1 LKTLI
6 YLHGYNSSPLSHKA
20 QLTTQ
25 YMGEHHPSVQC
36 LLPQLSFAPAKAVE
50 QMTALMN
57 KVDNPVIIGSS
68 LGGYYANFLVEQY
81 GCKAVLV
88 NPAVYP
94 DRLLE
99 DYLGAQTNDYT
110 GETYTLTTQHMI
122 ELRALATPRMA
133 EPEKR
138 MLMIQTADETLD
150 FSEATHFYQASRSI
164 IEYGGNHS
172 FIGYDQW
179 LPAIAD
185 FLALS
190 R

>member
-1 LKTLI
+1 MKTLI

-25 YMGEHHPSVQC
+25 FMGKYYPSVRC

-50 QMTALMN
+50 QITQLI
-57 KVDNPVIIGSS
+57 DTIDDPVIIGSS
-68 LGGYYANFLVEQY
+68 LGGYYANFFVEQY

-94 DRLLE
+94 DRLLK
-99 DYLGAQTNDYT
+99 DYLGPQRNDYS

-122 ELRALATPRMA
+122 ELRALAATRMT
-133 EPEKR
+133 EPKKR

-150 FSEATHFYQASRSI
+150 FSEAAEFYRASRSI

-185 FLALS
+185 FLALP

>member
-1 LKTLI
+1 
-6 YLHGYNSSPLSHKA
+6 
-20 QLTTQ
+20 
-25 YMGEHHPSVQC
+25 MGKYHPSVQC
-36 LLPQLSFAPAKAVE
+36 LIPQLSFAPAEAIE
-50 QMTALMN
+50 QITQLMSTI
-57 KVDNPVIIGSS
+57 DEPVIIGSS
-68 LGGYYANFLVEQY
+68 LGGYYANFLVEQF

-94 DRLLE
+94 DHLLKA
-99 DYLGAQTNDYT
+99 YLGSQTNDYS

-122 ELRALATPRMA
+122 ELRALAIEQMA
-133 EPEKR
+133 EPQKR
-138 MLMIQTADETLD
+138 MLMLQTADETLD
-150 FSEATHFYQASRSI
+150 FNEAAHFYRASRAI
-164 IEYGGNHS
+164 IEYGGDHS

>member
-1 LKTLI
+1 
-6 YLHGYNSSPLSHKA
+6 
-20 QLTTQ
+20 
-25 YMGEHHPSVQC
+25 MGEHHPSVQC